1 MQGTPQKLQAAE
13 LMLSGMTDK
22 AIAKKLNVDPSTVWR
37 WRNSTPVAAVI
48 AAERNRRHET
58 IRDEM
63 LRLADDALDVLATIL
78 RDEKASNGIRL
89 KAASVILDRVGI
101 NPPASNAAVSQDQSR
116 EHSATWSLEDE
127 VVPGMGMFESR
138 S

>member
-1 MQGTPQKLQAAE
+1 MQGNPQKLQAAE

-63 LRLADDALDVLATIL
+63 LRLADDALDVLAAIL

-101 NPPASNAAVSQDQSR
+101 NPPASSAAVSRDQSR

-127 VVPGMGMFESR
+127 ELPGMGMFG
-138 S
+138 